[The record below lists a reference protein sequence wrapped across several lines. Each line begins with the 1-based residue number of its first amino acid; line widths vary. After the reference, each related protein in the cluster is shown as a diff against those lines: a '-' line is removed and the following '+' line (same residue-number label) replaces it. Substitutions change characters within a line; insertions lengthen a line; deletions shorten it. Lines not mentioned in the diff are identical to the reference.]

1 MAFLIPASIS
11 IDCDE
16 PPDSALELLRACLRP
31 WSVSALLDHVSGRE
45 YAGDVSAQS
54 IRVQPVGPTS
64 TSGQPVWHLMTPIF
78 DGRLVPAGSGSR
90 LEGAIRLNRAI
101 LVVGGVLLIV
111 LLGWLA
117 AGAQTA
123 VERLIAGRP
132 IGQSL
137 AFAGLAMPTLFLVAL
152 LGFYGI
158 GYRLSLRDRAAL
170 IEFLVDAV
178 KGRRSSP

>member
-1 MAFLIPASIS
+1 MMSVLVSIES
-11 IDCDE
+11 DE
-16 PPDSALELLRACLRP
+16 PADRALELLRSRLRP
-31 WSVSALLDHVSGRE
+31 WSLAALLDRVYSRE
-45 YAGDVSAQS
+45 YVGDVSAQS
-54 IRVQPVGPTS
+54 IRVQAIGPT
-64 TSGQPVWHLMTPIF
+64 TTNEQPVWHLMTPIF
-78 DGRLVPAGSGSR
+78 DGHLVPAGSGSR

-101 LVVGGVLLIV
+101 LVVGGVLLVV

-137 AFAGLAMPTLFLVAL
+137 AFAGLGMPILFLIAL

-158 GYRLSLRDRAAL
+158 GYRLFLRDRAAL

-178 KGRRSSP
+178 KGRRSLP